1 MSNTGTQHRMCT
13 MEVYSALLKIF
24 HNFVVYASY
33 KIYASS
39 QRYSTILKLH
49 KRMKIQFYILTIC
62 LLTSHFVYGQKVKT
76 PKNIQTAV
84 TYLQTD
90 CPDSLKL
97 TIKGTNN
104 SRLINLC
111 YPWGGDYKT
120 IFQWTKRNHKKS
132 KIRKYLINKGISDNR
147 HQQAIILIAFKQ
159 ALLGQTLIE
168 DEIIK
173 PYKAIEDKWRAEDK
187 ARFTADSIRGVYIPK
202 DIEDCCRQIDSFLSD
217 SMKAKAK
224 QWTENEF
231 SSRAHMGL
239 GMWMRNNWQLWGGSR
254 LSKYFNLLGIYHPDD
269 MSGFILDSYHRY
281 LTGNAINLEEQIK
294 FFQDYLKK
302 KDEKY
307 KKK

>member
-1 MSNTGTQHRMCT
+1 MRRAKWRTKRYT
-13 MEVYSALLKIF
+13 
-24 HNFVVYASY
+24 
-33 KIYASS
+33 SS
-39 QRYSTILKLH
+39 QRYRQYYNYTRDEDTILHINNLSFDKSFRLWSESQNT
-49 KRMKIQFYILTIC
+49 KRHTDC
-62 LLTSHFVYGQKVKT
+62 RC
-76 PKNIQTAV
+76 
-84 TYLQTD
+84 YLQTD

-97 TIKGTNN
+97 TIKETNN
-104 SRLINLC
+104 TQLINLC

-120 IFQWTKRNHKKS
+120 IFRWTKRDHKKS
-132 KIRKYLINKGISDNR
+132 KTRKYLINKGISDNR
-147 HQQAIILIAFKQ
+147 RQQAIILIAFKQ
-159 ALLGQTLIE
+159 ALLGQTLNE

-187 ARFTADSIRGVYIPK
+187 VRFTADSIRGVYIPK

-294 FFQDYLKK
+294 FYQDYWKK
-302 KDEKY
+302 RDEKY
-307 KKK
+307 KKE